1 MLLNDRVWWGVA
13 ERLVDCGR
21 MYKSVLPFNISLSVL
36 MFADL
41 QQINLASL
49 HQLLSQNWP
58 VFVNK
63 GLIIN
68 VVKNSFW

>member
-1 MLLNDRVWWGVA
+1 
-13 ERLVDCGR
+13 
-21 MYKSVLPFNISLSVL
+21 

-41 QQINLASL
+41 RQINLASL
-49 HQLLSQNWP
+49 HELLSQNWP

>member
-1 MLLNDRVWWGVA
+1 MTREWWGGSKESCFGPVYK
-13 ERLVDCGR
+13 RL
-21 MYKSVLPFNISLSVL
+21 LPFNISLSVL

-41 QQINLASL
+41 QQINLVSL
-49 HQLLSQNWP
+49 HELLSQDWP

-63 GLIIN
+63 GLIIK